1 MMNHNESQHNHHKS
15 PPNLHK
21 SPLNLYKSP
30 LNLQK
35 SPHNLYKSPLN
46 LYKSPLNRHK
56 SILSSLSFLIIFVF
70 FSCER
75 VIDVDLNEANP
86 QIVIEGNLS
95 YNQGE
100 LEVQISKTG
109 SYFSTTPVEKVGNA
123 TVYLENS
130 AGTRFEAEAFG
141 DGIYKIENYP
151 LQHGKEYRLFIESE
165 GQNYEAKST
174 LYPSVKIDSLG
185 FEYQPDVRFFEG
197 GYRLLLYFSDPPDEG
212 NYYRIKVHKNGEL
225 FNDVDDLI
233 VFDDSGLNGKGI
245 QVTLRRQLFDMGD
258 TASVQLMSIDENA
271 FHYFTTFREM
281 ANTNPGSP
289 APANPIS
296 NFSNGALGYFSAW
309 SFDKQSIMIE

>member
-1 MMNHNESQHNHHKS
+1 MNHNNSQYGLRKS
-15 PPNLHK
+15 L
-21 SPLNLYKSP
+21 LYF
-30 LNLQK
+30 
-35 SPHNLYKSPLN
+35 
-46 LYKSPLNRHK
+46 
-56 SILSSLSFLIIFVF
+56 LSFLVLF

-75 VIDVDLNEANP
+75 VIDVDLNEASP

-95 YNQGE
+95 YNNAE

-109 SYFSTTPVEKVGNA
+109 SYFSATPVEKVENA
-123 TVYLENS
+123 KVYLENS
-130 AGTRFEAEAFG
+130 EGKRVEAEAFG
-141 DGIYKIENYP
+141 HGNYKIENYP
-151 LQHGKEYRLFIESE
+151 LQQKMEYRLYVESE
-165 GQNYEAKST
+165 GQKYEAKST

-185 FEYQPDVRFFEG
+185 FEYQPNMRFFEG
-197 GYRLLLYFSDPPDEG
+197 GYRLLLYFSDPFEEE

-225 FNDVDDLI
+225 LNDVDDLI

-258 TASVQLMSIDENA
+258 TAYVQLMSIDENA
-271 FHYFTTFREM
+271 FLYFTTFRDM

-309 SFDKQSIMIE
+309 SFEEKEIIIER

>member
-1 MMNHNESQHNHHKS
+1 MNLHKS
-15 PPNLHK
+15 QYNYHK
-21 SPLNLYKSP
+21 SPLNLHLISI
-30 LNLQK
+30 NL
-35 SPHNLYKSPLN
+35 
-46 LYKSPLNRHK
+46 HK
-56 SILSSLSFLIIFVF
+56 SLFFLNNLLLLLCVIYLFILPG
-70 FSCER
+70 CER
-75 VIDVDLNEANP
+75 VIDVDLNDASP

-95 YNQGE
+95 YNDAE

-109 SYFSTTPVEKVGNA
+109 SYFSTTSTEKVDNA
-123 TVYLENS
+123 NVYLEHGD
-130 AGTRFEAEAFG
+130 GTRAEAEAFG
-141 DGIYKIENYP
+141 QGVYKIENYP

-185 FEYQPDVRFFEG
+185 FEYQQDVRFFEG
-197 GYRLLLYFSDPPDEG
+197 GYRLLLYFSDSFDEE
-212 NYYRIKVHKNGEL
+212 NYYRIKVYKNGEL
-225 FNDVDDLI
+225 LNDVDDLI

-271 FHYFTTFREM
+271 FHYFTTFRDM

-309 SFDKQSIMIE
+309 AFEEKEIIIE

>member
-1 MMNHNESQHNHHKS
+1 MNYLKSQHNHHLITINFYKS
-15 PPNLHK
+15 SSNLHK
-21 SPLNLYKSP
+21 SLLNHYKS
-30 LNLQK
+30 LFH
-35 SPHNLYKSPLN
+35 S
-46 LYKSPLNRHK
+46 HK
-56 SILSSLSFLIIFVF
+56 SLLSSLPFLILFVF

-95 YNQGE
+95 YNHGE

-109 SYFSTTPVEKVGNA
+109 SYFATTPIEKVDNA
-123 TVYLENS
+123 EVFLENS
-130 AGTRFEAEAFG
+130 AGTRIEAEAFG
-141 DGIYKIENYP
+141 NGVYKIEGYP
-151 LQHGKEYRLFIESE
+151 MQQKKEYQLFIEAE
-165 GQNYEAKST
+165 GQKYEAKST
-174 LYPSVKIDSLG
+174 LFPAVKIDSLG

-197 GYRLLLYFSDPPDEG
+197 GYRLLLYFSDPPAEG
-212 NYYRIKVHKNGEL
+212 NYYRIKVHKNGVL
-225 FNDVDDLI
+225 LNDVDDLI

-245 QVTLRRQLFDMGD
+245 QVTLRRQLFDLGD

-271 FHYFTTFREM
+271 FLYFTTFREM

-309 SFDKQSIMIE
+309 SFEEKEIIIE

>member
-1 MMNHNESQHNHHKS
+1 MNHIKSQHNH
-15 PPNLHK
+15 HK
-21 SPLNLYKSP
+21 SPLNLYKSLP
-30 LNLQK
+30 NHNKSFFFLNNFL
-35 SPHNLYKSPLN
+35 LLLCVIYLF
-46 LYKSPLNRHK
+46 
-56 SILSSLSFLIIFVF
+56 ILPG
-70 FSCER
+70 CER

-95 YNQGE
+95 YNHGE

-109 SYFSTTPVEKVGNA
+109 SYFATTPVEKVDNA
-123 TVYLENS
+123 KVYLENS

-141 DGIYKIENYP
+141 NGVYKIEGYP
-151 LQHGKEYRLFIESE
+151 MQQKKEYQLFIEAE
-165 GQNYEAKST
+165 GQKYEAKST
-174 LYPSVKIDSLG
+174 LFPAVKIDSLG

-197 GYRLLLYFSDPPDEG
+197 GYRLLLYFSDPPAEG

-225 FNDVDDLI
+225 FNDADDLI

-245 QVTLRRQLFDMGD
+245 QVTLRRQLFDLGD
-258 TASVQLMSIDENA
+258 TASVQLMSIDENT
-271 FHYFTTFREM
+271 FLYFTTFREM

-309 SFDKQSIMIE
+309 SFEEKEIIIE